1 MAYSKLASA
10 IYNDVVSGLRGYTST
25 PTMSIEQ
32 LEDDIVDERL
42 ALIKAY
48 ILKGVIPKKDLL
60 RQINCIPVDCKD
72 IENCRQCEKADSFGG
87 TPTMHF
93 EIPPV
98 LTDFGGGI
106 EYIGSP
112 DMLNSFIVYT
122 NPTAMEYHKYRRRS
136 ASKPY
141 VYVSSAINENGMIDC
156 YVFNAPFLKRI
167 SVIAVFK
174 DERMLEKF
182 GCSCDEETENTS
194 FLNAEIK
201 DRLTKKK
208 IYYYR
213 QLAAPIMPNDQT
225 PK

>member
-1 MAYSKLASA
+1 MAYTKLASA

-42 ALIKAY
+42 SLIKMY
-48 ILKGVIPKKDLL
+48 ITKGIIPKKDLL
-60 RQINCIPVDCKD
+60 RQINCIPIDCKD
-72 IENCRQCEKADSFGG
+72 IENCRKCKESYEFEG

-93 EIPPV
+93 EMPPV

-112 DMLNSFIVYT
+112 DMLNSFSVYT
-122 NPTAMEYHKYRRRS
+122 SPNSLSYHKYNKRR
-136 ASKPY
+136 AKKPY
-141 VYVSSAINENGMIDC
+141 VFVSSAPNENGMIDC

-182 GCSCDEETENTS
+182 GCSCDDEIESTS

-213 QLAAPIMPNDQT
+213 QLAAPILPNDQT